1 MAFDTEMNQ
10 VAPETAAAG
19 IGGMSDVSAADLY
32 TPEANGASDQ
42 TQQQQADAPNTQTD
56 DRRYTS
62 DDMSRAV
69 SSRLKQE
76 RKKAAY
82 VLGEEL
88 LRERMNADNITEA
101 EALAR
106 IREDRIKQKAAAF
119 KNNPEEGFAELMRQQ
134 RMSPGEE
141 AQTPEARVESLYN
154 AMTADIEA
162 GKVPQGFDLNAH
174 MSDRERAKEFVEL
187 YEALGMERACAIAM
201 RMSPQK
207 PTKAEMNRSLPQSER
222 TNNSYNPQP
231 VDFSAMDSKQFAEY
245 KEKIRKANA
254 QGKRVIF

>member
-19 IGGMSDVSAADLY
+19 ISEQSDVNAADLY
-32 TPEANGASDQ
+32 TPEVNGASDQ
-42 TQQQQADAPNTQTD
+42 PQQPQTDASNAQTD

-62 DDMSRAV
+62 DDMSKAV
-69 SSRLKQE
+69 QNRLKQE

-88 LRERMNADNITEA
+88 LRERMQADNVTEA

-106 IREDRIKQKAAAF
+106 IREDRIKAKAAAF
-119 KNNPEEGFAELMRQQ
+119 KADPEAGFAELMRQ
-134 RMSPGEE
+134 RMNPGEE
-141 AQTPEARVESLYN
+141 AQTPETRVESLYN
-154 AMTADIEA
+154 AMTADIQS

-174 MSDRERAKEFVEL
+174 MSDRERAKDFIDL
-187 YEALGMERACAIAM
+187 YEAFGMERACAIAM
-201 RMSPQK
+201 RMSPPAQ
-207 PTKAEMNRSLPQSER
+207 PTKAEMNRSLPQPER

-245 KEKIRKANA
+245 KERIRKANS